1 MKKYNPDKRVLKTKI
16 SFDEIRKHVPMITVD
31 SAIFENNNILLIKRA
46 TDPFK
51 DSWALPGGF
60 VELGETLE
68 QAVSR
73 ETKEGTGLVAVPL
86 KLVGAYSDPK
96 RDPRG
101 HTISIAYLMK
111 ITGGKIKTTGESKE
125 TKYFSTDNLPKNIA
139 FDHKKIIEDAKKIHE
154 KNCP

>member
-1 MKKYNPDKRVLKTKI
+1 VPDTKI
-16 SFDEIRKHVPMITVD
+16 PFDEIRKYVPLIAVD
-31 SAIFENNNILLIKRA
+31 GIIIKSGNILLIKRA
-46 TDPFK
+46 TEPFK

-68 QAVSR
+68 QAVAR
-73 ETKEGTGLVAVPL
+73 EIEEETGLKTEAL

-111 ITGGKIKTTGESKE
+111 ITGGTEKTTEEAKE
-125 TKYFSTDNLPKNIA
+125 VKYFLLAHLPENIA
-139 FDHKKIIEDAKKIHE
+139 FDHKKIIEEAKKM
-154 KNCP
+154 KSR